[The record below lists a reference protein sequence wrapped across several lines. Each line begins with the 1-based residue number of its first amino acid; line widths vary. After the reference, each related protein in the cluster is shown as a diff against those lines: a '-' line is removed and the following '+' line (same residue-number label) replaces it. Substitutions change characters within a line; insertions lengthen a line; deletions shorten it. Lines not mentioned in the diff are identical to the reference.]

1 MEGATTEA
9 LPGSLFL
16 LVRASQFC
24 VAPAGQTKLRSG
36 GLREGWLTHVGGC
49 APCCRPRT
57 RPWRRR
63 FAISLAQVVLAF
75 RCGGSRELLTNS
87 DELEG
92 LLIQAAS
99 AQTAGPIK
107 YATKAVR
114 PGVLLV
120 CASAFGSADCGL
132 CPGRAAA
139 NERGGSSQNRKQ
151 MCSANGKRTGKHP
164 CARQD
169 LARRVQEVAI
179 KQLETAQQ
187 AVTTAQQAVTTA
199 QEVVGRL
206 TTLWLAE
213 PNGSEK
219 ANLLKQELHEA
230 QQNYGMAQQKYA
242 EAQQKYEEAQQNC
255 KAASASIQAGR
266 VQAGASACAVVAV
279 DFGLQHSRVRFRAV
293 QRLCFLGSC
302 SALSKG
308 HLVVK
313 LQAQSTGCPLC
324 FADAS
329 ERGVSP
335 RLEVGGGSACFPLA
349 LTG

>member
-1 MEGATTEA
+1 MSLRGCLSRLPLRRPLTRRPCVRACCWFA
-9 LPGSLFL
+9 LLL
-16 LVRASQFC
+16 LVLQIVAFACWCRTSSCRRARRLQ
-24 VAPAGQTKLRSG
+24 PKPQTDVFGKHG
-36 GLREGWLTHVGGC
+36 GK
-49 APCCRPRT
+49 
-57 RPWRRR
+57 
-63 FAISLAQVVLAF
+63 S
-75 RCGGSRELLTNS
+75 
-87 DELEG
+87 
-92 LLIQAAS
+92 
-99 AQTAGPIK
+99 
-107 YATKAVR
+107 
-114 PGVLLV
+114 
-120 CASAFGSADCGL
+120 
-132 CPGRAAA
+132 
-139 NERGGSSQNRKQ
+139 
-151 MCSANGKRTGKHP
+151 TGKHP
-164 CARQD
+164 CTRQD

-179 KQLETAQQ
+179 KQLETVQQ

-213 PNGSEK
+213 LPSGSEK
-219 ANLLKQELHEA
+219 ANLLKQELNEA

-324 FADAS
+324 FAILQN
-329 ERGVSP
+329 GVSVP
-335 RLEVGGGSACFPLA
+335 GSRLGGQPVFRSL
-349 LTG
+349 